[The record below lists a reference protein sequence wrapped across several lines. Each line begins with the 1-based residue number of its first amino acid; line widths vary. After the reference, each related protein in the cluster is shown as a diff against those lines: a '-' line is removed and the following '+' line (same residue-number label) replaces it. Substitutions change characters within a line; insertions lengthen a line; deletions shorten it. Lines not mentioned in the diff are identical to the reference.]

1 VTGEPTLLELIEAKR
16 DGAEHTPAQIARIV
30 GAYTTGAMPDYQMA
44 AWLMAG
50 FLRGLSPA
58 ETVAMT
64 DSMARSGRVEDLS
77 GLPGV
82 AVDKHSTGGVADTT
96 TLIVAPLAAACGLF
110 VAKMSGRGLG
120 HTGGTLDKLE
130 SIPGY
135 RVVLTPEEFA
145 AQVARVGVAVIAQS
159 PDVDPADKAIYALR
173 DVTGTVPSIPF
184 IVSSIVSKKIAGG
197 ARVIVVD
204 VKTGSGA
211 FMKTRAEAS
220 SLAHAITDTGRALDR
235 EIGCLITDMDAPLG
249 MAVGNALE
257 VAESVSVLR
266 GETAGPLAE
275 LSVELVAR
283 LLAAAT
289 AATDLPAARE
299 LARARLARGD
309 ALERFAAWIEAQG
322 GDPRVADDPAL
333 VLPAPAVERVITA
346 SEAGVLAHLD
356 AERVGRAALALGAG
370 RATKDAAID
379 PAAGLVMA
387 LRLGDPVDV
396 GDPLATLF
404 AADSARL
411 DEGERRILDAV
422 TIADSAPAPP
432 PLFTETQAQEQ

>member
-1 VTGEPTLLELIEAKR
+1 MTGEPTLLELIEAKR
-16 DGAEHTPAQIARIV
+16 DGAEHSPAEIAHLIT
-30 GAYTTGAMPDYQMA
+30 AYTAGVMPDYQMS

-50 FLRGLSPA
+50 YLRGLTPT
-58 ETVAMT
+58 ETIAMT

-77 GLPGV
+77 SLPGV

-135 RVVLTPEEFA
+135 RVVLSPDEFA
-145 AQVARVGVAVIAQS
+145 DQVARVGVAVIAQS

-204 VKTGSGA
+204 VKAGSGA
-211 FMKTRAEAS
+211 FMKTRVQAS
-220 SLAHAITDTGRALDR
+220 ALARAITDTGDALDR
-235 EIGCLITDMDAPLG
+235 EIHCLITDMDAPLG

-257 VAESVSVLR
+257 VAEAVAVLR
-266 GETAGPLAE
+266 GEVAGPLTD

-283 LLAAAT
+283 LLVAAR
-289 AATDLPAARE
+289 AATDLASARE
-299 LARARLARGD
+299 LAWARLRSGD
-309 ALERFAAWIEAQG
+309 ALERFARWVEAQG
-322 GDPRVADDPAL
+322 GDPRVAESPAEVLPRPAL
-333 VLPAPAVERVITA
+333 ERLVTIPA
-346 SEAGVLAHLD
+346 AGFLAHVD

-370 RATKDAAID
+370 RATKDALID

-387 LRLGDPVDV
+387 VRPGDRVALDE
-396 GDPLATLF
+396 PLATLY
-404 AADSARL
+404 AADTAKL
-411 DEGERRILDAV
+411 DEGERRLLDAV
-422 TIADSAPAPP
+422 TIADSAPHPP
-432 PLFTETQAQEQ
+432 PLFSEPDA